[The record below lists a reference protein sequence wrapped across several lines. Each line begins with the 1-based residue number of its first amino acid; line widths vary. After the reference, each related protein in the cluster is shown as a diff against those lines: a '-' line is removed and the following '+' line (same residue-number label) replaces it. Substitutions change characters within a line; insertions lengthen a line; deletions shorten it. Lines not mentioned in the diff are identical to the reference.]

1 MKSENINFLM
11 NVGYQGLML
20 AFPLITVPLVSR
32 ALGAQNIGIYS
43 YTYSIAN
50 MFMLAGMLG
59 ISNYGNRSVAR
70 VRDDEV
76 ALSREFSSTY
86 ALQVAVSLVAVGAYA
101 LYLVLFPQQYG
112 QVAWIQL
119 IQVLSVCF
127 DVSWLFFGL
136 EKFFLTIVRN
146 LIVKVL
152 SLLLIAVFVKRPDD
166 LWAYTLIMACSTL
179 MSQLYLFCSVP
190 RYVKP
195 VRPELRG
202 SARRLRDIAV
212 LFLPVA
218 AYSVYR
224 VLDKTM
230 LGSLSTV
237 TELGYFENAEKLIN
251 IPIAVITA
259 LGTVMLPRMSY
270 VLSKSDADYRSII
283 LSSMRLALTLS
294 CAMAMGLIV
303 IADDICPVFF
313 GPGFE
318 GCAPVIRLLAITVIC
333 SAWSSVVRTQFLIPK
348 AKDSVYVGSTV
359 GAAAVNLVL
368 NVILIPRFGSL
379 GACAGTI
386 AAELFIVIFQTIA
399 TGSDLDARKY
409 FGILF
414 VQGVKS
420 VAISVMAL
428 CAASMFDDAFIRL
441 VVEMAVFIVGF
452 FILNGRYI
460 AIDFLGLEKKQAK
473 NSQG

>member
-1 MKSENINFLM
+1 MKSENKNFLM

-20 AFPLITVPLVSR
+20 VFPLITVPLVSR

-59 ISNYGNRSVAR
+59 VSNYGNRTVAR
-70 VRDDEV
+70 VRDDKAV
-76 ALSREFSSTY
+76 LSREFSSTY
-86 ALQVAVSLVAVGAYA
+86 ALQLVVNLVAVAAYVF
-101 LYLVLFPQQYG
+101 YLVFLSPQYSQI
-112 QVAWIQL
+112 AWIQL
-119 IQVLSVCF
+119 VHVLSVCF

-136 EKFFLTIVRN
+136 EKFALTIARN
-146 LIVKVL
+146 LIVKAL
-152 SLLLIAVFVKRPDD
+152 SLLFISAFVKGPDD
-166 LWAYTLIMACSTL
+166 LWTYTLIMACSTL
-179 MSQLYLFCSVP
+179 ASQLYLFCSVR

-195 VRPELRG
+195 VRPELKG
-202 SARRLRDIAV
+202 SARRLKEIAV

-230 LGSLSTV
+230 LGSLSSV

-251 IPIAVITA
+251 IPVAVITA

-270 VLSKSDADYRSII
+270 VLSNSNADYRSII

-303 IADDICPVFF
+303 IADDVCPVFF
-313 GPGFE
+313 GQGFE
-318 GCAPVIRLLAITVIC
+318 GCSPVIKLLAITVFC

-348 AKDSVYVGSTV
+348 ARDSVYVGSTV
-359 GAAAVNLVL
+359 GAGAVNLII
-368 NVILIPRFGSL
+368 NVVLIPRFGSL
-379 GACAGTI
+379 GACVGTI
-386 AAELFIVIFQTIA
+386 AAELFIVFYQSVA
-399 TGSDLDARKY
+399 TRKDLDVWRY

-414 VQGVKS
+414 IQLAKS
-420 VAISVMAL
+420 IAIAMASL
-428 CAASMFDDAFIRL
+428 CIAAFFDDALSRLTVEIVAFIAL
-441 VVEMAVFIVGF
+441 FL
-452 FILNGRYI
+452 ILNWRFVFR
-460 AIDFLGLEKKQAK
+460 DFLGWSK
-473 NSQG
+473 

>member
-1 MKSENINFLM
+1 M
-11 NVGYQGLML
+11 NVAYQGLML

-59 ISNYGNRSVAR
+59 VSNYGNRTVAR
-70 VRDDEV
+70 VRDDEA

-86 ALQVAVSLVAVGAYA
+86 ALQLAVSLVAVGGYA

-112 QVAWIQL
+112 RVAWIQL
-119 IQVLSVCF
+119 IHVLSVCF

-146 LIVKVL
+146 LIVKAL
-152 SLLLIAVFVKRPDD
+152 SLLLIAVFVKGSDD
-166 LWAYTLIMACSTL
+166 LWTYTLIMAGSTL
-179 MSQLYLFCSVP
+179 ASQLYLFCSVP

-333 SAWSSVVRTQFLIPK
+333 SAWSSVVRT
-348 AKDSVYVGSTV
+348 
-359 GAAAVNLVL
+359 
-368 NVILIPRFGSL
+368 PRYS
-379 GACAGTI
+379 
-386 AAELFIVIFQTIA
+386 
-399 TGSDLDARKY
+399 
-409 FGILF
+409 
-414 VQGVKS
+414 
-420 VAISVMAL
+420 
-428 CAASMFDDAFIRL
+428 
-441 VVEMAVFIVGF
+441 
-452 FILNGRYI
+452 
-460 AIDFLGLEKKQAK
+460 
-473 NSQG
+473 

>member
-1 MKSENINFLM
+1 M

-20 AFPLITVPLVSR
+20 VFPLITVPLVSR

-59 ISNYGNRSVAR
+59 VSNYGNRTVAR
-70 VRDDEV
+70 VRDNKAV
-76 ALSREFSSTY
+76 LSREFSSTY
-86 ALQVAVSLVAVGAYA
+86 ALQLAVSLVAVAAYVF
-101 LYLVLFPQQYG
+101 YLMFLSPQYSQI
-112 QVAWIQL
+112 AWIQL
-119 IQVLSVCF
+119 IHVFSICF

-136 EKFFLTIVRN
+136 EKFALTIARN

-152 SLLLIAVFVKRPDD
+152 SLFFIVAFVKAPDD

-179 MSQLYLFCSVP
+179 ASQLYLFCSVR
-190 RYVKP
+190 RYIKP
-195 VRPELRG
+195 ARPELRG
-202 SARRLRDIAV
+202 SARRFKEIAV

-230 LGSLSTV
+230 LGSLSSV

-270 VLSKSDADYRSII
+270 VLSNSNADYRSII

-303 IADDICPVFF
+303 IADDVCPVFF
-313 GPGFE
+313 GQGFE
-318 GCAPVIRLLAITVIC
+318 GCSPVMKLLAITVVC
-333 SAWSSVVRTQFLIPK
+333 SAWSSVVRTQYLIPK
-348 AKDSVYVGSTV
+348 NRDSVYVGSTV
-359 GAAAVNLVL
+359 GAAVVNLFFNIV
-368 NVILIPRFGSL
+368 LIPRFGSL
-379 GACAGTI
+379 GACVGTI
-386 AAELFIVIFQTIA
+386 AAELFIVFFQSVA
-399 TGSDLDARKY
+399 TRKDLEAWKY

-414 VQGVKS
+414 IQLAKS
-420 VAISVMAL
+420 IAIAMASL
-428 CAASMFDDAFIRL
+428 CIAALFDDALSRL
-441 VVEMAVFIVGF
+441 TVEITVFIVLF
-452 FILNGRYI
+452 LIFNWRFVFR
-460 AIDFLGLEKKQAK
+460 DFLGWSK
-473 NSQG
+473 

>member
-1 MKSENINFLM
+1 M

-86 ALQVAVSLVAVGAYA
+86 ALQVAVSLVAVGAYV

-152 SLLLIAVFVKRPDD
+152 SLLLIAVFVKGPDD

-313 GPGFE
+313 GPGS
-318 GCAPVIRLLAITVIC
+318 R
-333 SAWSSVVRTQFLIPK
+333 VRTRHK
-348 AKDSVYVGSTV
+348 ASGHHCH
-359 GAAAVNLVL
+359 LL
-368 NVILIPRFGSL
+368 
-379 GACAGTI
+379 
-386 AAELFIVIFQTIA
+386 
-399 TGSDLDARKY
+399 
-409 FGILF
+409 
-414 VQGVKS
+414 
-420 VAISVMAL
+420 
-428 CAASMFDDAFIRL
+428 RL
-441 VVEMAVFIVGF
+441 VERREDAVPHSEGKRLRVRWFDRWG
-452 FILNGRYI
+452 GCGEPR
-460 AIDFLGLEKKQAK
+460 LERHPDSALRVARGVRG
-473 NSQG
+473 NDSRRALHRHIPNHCDGE

>member
-1 MKSENINFLM
+1 M

-20 AFPLITVPLVSR
+20 AFPLITTPMVSR
-32 ALGAQNIGIYS
+32 ALGAQSIGIYS

-59 ISNYGNRSVAR
+59 VSNYGNRSVAR
-70 VRDDEV
+70 VRDDGTV
-76 ALSREFSSTY
+76 LSREFSSTY
-86 ALQVAVSLVAVGAYA
+86 ALQLAISLTAVGAYV
-101 LYLVLFPQQYG
+101 LYLVLFSPQYS

-119 IQVLSVCF
+119 IHVLSVCF

-136 EKFFLTIVRN
+136 EKFSLTIVRN
-146 LIVKVL
+146 LIVRVF
-152 SLLLIAVFVKRPDD
+152 SLILIVVFVKGTDD

-179 MSQLYLFCSVP
+179 VSQLYLFCSVP

-202 SARRLRDIAV
+202 ATRRLKDIAV

-230 LGSLSTV
+230 LGSLSSV

-270 VLSKSDADYRSII
+270 VLSNSTADYRSII

-294 CAMAMGLIV
+294 CAMAMGLVV
-303 IADDICPVFF
+303 IADDVCPVFF

-348 AKDSVYVGSTV
+348 ARDSIYVGSTV
-359 GAAAVNLVL
+359 GAAVVNLAL
-368 NVILIPRFGSL
+368 NIILIPRFGSL
-379 GACAGTI
+379 GACVGTI
-386 AAELFIVIFQTIA
+386 AAELFIVIYQTVA
-399 TGSDLDARKY
+399 TRRDLDAIDY
-409 FGILF
+409 LGILT
-414 VQGVKS
+414 VQMVKS
-420 VAISVMAL
+420 IAISAVAL
-428 CAASMFDDAFIRL
+428 ISASMFDGAFVRL
-441 VVEMAVFIVGF
+441 VVEIVVFIVGF
-452 FILNGRYI
+452 FVLNCRYI
-460 AIDFLGLEKKQAK
+460 VIDFLGLGKSRQTAVGIRPERTP
-473 NSQG
+473 